1 MSWESKFPNFMVMI
15 LPNLTSDLA
24 GNSINEPKQAKSTIF
39 FQTFGTPGSLKR
51 SQVMFFIEMGQT
63 FRL

>member
-24 GNSINEPKQAKSTIF
+24 GNRLNEPKQAKWTMI

-51 SQVMFFIEMGQT
+51 SQ
-63 FRL
+63 L